1 MNLDITGARIYY
13 TIPVLGGIPITES
26 IVNGLLVTLLI
37 LGVCIF
43 LTRDLKLRAVST
55 RQVIAEFI
63 VETAVNFIESNVGSA
78 LTHLAPIVAAL
89 FSMSIVS
96 SLISLVGLY
105 PPSSDLSCTL
115 AWALVVFGVITLTKI
130 KTNGFGGYLKGFT
143 EPIFVFTPLNI
154 VSEIFTPVAMAF
166 RHFGNIMAGSVISAL
181 VYGALAVASSA
192 LLGILPGVL
201 GDILGVIPILQVG
214 IPAVLSIYFDL
225 FSSFMQA
232 FIFCML
238 TVQFV
243 GQAAN

>member
-115 AWALVVFGVITLTKI
+115 AWALVLFGLITITKI

-143 EPIFVFTPLNI
+143 EPIFVFTQLNI
-154 VSEIFTPVAMAF
+154 VSEIFNYVSMAF
-166 RHFGNIMAGSVISAL
+166 SHFCNIMSGRVI
-181 VYGALAVASSA
+181 
-192 LLGILPGVL
+192 
-201 GDILGVIPILQVG
+201 
-214 IPAVLSIYFDL
+214 
-225 FSSFMQA
+225 
-232 FIFCML
+232 
-238 TVQFV
+238 
-243 GQAAN
+243 